1 MNADK
6 KTEMDRINSIF
17 KRKNRYR
24 TIVLAGVIAAG
35 LAAQVLAQPYPSR
48 PVRIISPFAPGGGND
63 ALCRILS
70 QRLGENLKQQVI
82 VENRAGANG
91 IVGTEVAARSAP
103 DGYTIVLIPSGH
115 AVNVSL
121 YKKLPF
127 DALRDFSPITL
138 VGSSPLVLAVHPS
151 LPVKNVKDLIA
162 LAKARPGQLTYV
174 SAGIGA
180 SGHLGGA
187 LFETLTNTRML
198 HIPYKGMALAITDLM
213 SGQVTMTFGTS
224 LSVVPHAR
232 SGRLRAL
239 ATTGSKR
246 SPALPDLPT
255 VAEAGVPGYEASLW
269 YGFVGPARLP
279 PEIVQRLNSAI
290 VAVLQMPE
298 IRERLASQGVDPQHN
313 TPDEFAKL
321 LVSDVDRWAKVIQR
335 AGVQAE

>member
-1 MNADK
+1 MA
-6 KTEMDRINSIF
+6 RLVVF
-17 KRKNRYR
+17 
-24 TIVLAGVIAAG
+24 IVLSAIAA
-35 LAAQVLAQPYPSR
+35 AVAAQPYPSR

-70 QRLGENLKQQVI
+70 QRLAENLKQQII

-115 AVNVSL
+115 AVNASL

-127 DALRDFSPITL
+127 DSIRDFSPITL
-138 VGSSPLVLAVHPS
+138 VGSSPLVLAIHPS
-151 LPVKNVKDLIA
+151 LPVKSVKDLVA
-162 LAKARPGQLTYV
+162 LARARPGQLTYV
-174 SAGIGA
+174 SAGIGS

-187 LFETLTNTRML
+187 QFETLTGTKMV

-213 SGQVTMTFGTS
+213 SGQVTLTFGTS

-232 SGRLRAL
+232 AGRLRAI
-239 ATTGSKR
+239 ASTGTKR

-279 PEIVQRLNSAI
+279 PEIVNRLHSAI

-298 IRERLASQGVDPQHN
+298 IRERLASQGVDPLHN
-313 TPDEFAKL
+313 TPEEFAKL
-321 LVSDVDRWAKVIQR
+321 LVSDVDRWAKVVQR